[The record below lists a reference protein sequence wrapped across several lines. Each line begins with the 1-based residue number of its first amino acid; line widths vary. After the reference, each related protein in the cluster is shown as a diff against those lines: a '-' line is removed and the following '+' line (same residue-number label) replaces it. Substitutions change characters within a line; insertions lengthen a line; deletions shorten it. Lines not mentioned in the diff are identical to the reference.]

1 MQMRVLGNTGLLV
14 SKFCMGAWTFG
25 KDRFGLGGLD
35 AAQSKAI
42 VDRAIDAGINF
53 FDTSN
58 NYSFGQSEELLGAA
72 LVGKREQVVVSTK
85 VRSPVG
91 EGPNEQGLSR
101 HFLIQAVEDSL
112 RRLQTDYID
121 LLIIHGWDELTPPL
135 ETLRAMDDLV
145 RSGKV
150 RYVGA
155 SNLAAWQLA
164 EFIAISERE
173 KLPRFE
179 MLQAY
184 YNLVGR
190 ELEHELIPLCE
201 YKKVGIMTWS
211 PLANGYLT
219 GKYRQGASGR
229 RDIPMFSN
237 FPPINT
243 DQGEQVID
251 ELEKIAEAHGSSCG
265 AVALAWQLAKP
276 GITCPILGA
285 KTVEQLEQNLP
296 AAELVLSAAEMTQ
309 LDEVSAIPTPY
320 PQWMVD
326 FQNQPRL
333 D

>member
-1 MQMRVLGNTGLLV
+1 MHMRVLGNTGLLV
-14 SKFCMGAWTFG
+14 SKLCMGAWTFG

-35 AAQSKAI
+35 AGQSKAI
-42 VDRAIDAGINF
+42 VDRALDAGIIF

-72 LVGKREQVVVSTK
+72 LVGKREQVVISTK
-85 VRSPVG
+85 VRSPTG
-91 EGPNEQGLSR
+91 EGPNDQGLSR
-101 HFLIQAVEDSL
+101 HQLIRSVEQSL

-150 RYVGA
+150 RYVGG
-155 SNLAAWQLA
+155 SHLCAWQLA
-164 EFIAISERE
+164 EFLAISERE
-173 KLPRFE
+173 RLPRFE

-190 ELEHELIPLCE
+190 ELEHELIPLCA
-201 YKKVGIMTWS
+201 YKQVGIMTWS

-219 GKYRQGASGR
+219 GKYRHGGKGR

-237 FPPINT
+237 FPPMNLET
-243 DQGEQVID
+243 GEKVID
-251 ELEKIAEAHGSSCG
+251 LLELFAAEHQTSCG
-265 AVALAWQLAKP
+265 AVALAWQMANP
-276 GITCPILGA
+276 AITCPILGA
-285 KTVEQLEQNLP
+285 KNVEQLEQNLP
-296 AAELVLSAAEMTQ
+296 AADLTLNAEQLQQ
-309 LDEVSAIPTPY
+309 LDEVSAIPSPY
-320 PQWMVD
+320 PNWMVE

-333 D
+333 G

>member
-25 KDRFGLGGLD
+25 KDKFGLGGLD
-35 AAQSKAI
+35 GAQSKAI
-42 VDRAIDAGINF
+42 VDRVLDEGINF

-72 LVGKREQVVVSTK
+72 LAGKRQQVVISTK
-85 VRSPVG
+85 VRSPTG
-91 EGPNEQGLSR
+91 EGPNDQGLSR
-101 HFLIQAVEDSL
+101 HQLIRSVEQSL
-112 RRLQTDYID
+112 QRLQTDYID
-121 LLIIHGWDELTPPL
+121 VLIIHGWDELTPPR

-145 RSGKV
+145 RNGKV
-150 RYVGA
+150 RYIGA

-164 EFIAISERE
+164 EFLAISERE
-173 KLPRFE
+173 GLARFE

-211 PLANGYLT
+211 PLCNGYLT
-219 GKYRQGASGR
+219 GKYRHGGKGR

-237 FPPINT
+237 FPPVNV
-243 DQGEQVID
+243 DQGEKVLDQ
-251 ELEKIAEAHGSSCG
+251 LEAIAADHQTSCG
-265 AVALAWQLAKP
+265 AVALAWQLANP
-276 GITCPILGA
+276 AITCPILGA

-296 AAELVLSAAEMTQ
+296 AATLELSAEALAS
-309 LDEVSAIPTPY
+309 LDEVSAIAAPY
-320 PQWMVD
+320 PNWMVN

>member
-1 MQMRVLGNTGLLV
+1 MQMRLLGNTGLLV

-35 AAQSKAI
+35 AAQSQAL
-42 VDRAIDAGINF
+42 VDRALDAGINF

-72 LVGKREQVVVSTK
+72 LAGRRDQVVISTK
-85 VRSPVG
+85 VRSPLG
-91 EGPNEQGLSR
+91 EGPNQQGLSR
-101 HFLIQAVEDSL
+101 HHLLSSVEGSL

-164 EFIAISERE
+164 EFLAISERD

-190 ELEHELIPLCE
+190 ELEHELIPLCQ
-201 YKKVGIMTWS
+201 YKQVGIMTWS

-219 GKYRQGASGR
+219 GKYRRGAGGR

-237 FPPINT
+237 FPPINSE
-243 DQGEQVID
+243 QGEKVID
-251 ELEKIAEAHGSSCG
+251 ELETVAESHATSCG

-285 KTVEQLEQNLP
+285 KSVEQLEQNL
-296 AAELVLSAAEMTQ
+296 AADGLTLSTEEIAR
-309 LDEVSAIPTPY
+309 LDEVSAIPVPY
-320 PQWMVD
+320 PNWMMS
-326 FQNQPRL
+326 FMNQPRL
-333 D
+333 G